1 MRENAI
7 CTKQTNED
15 GGETEKAKL
24 TLKGLLN
31 SACTLATSAG
41 VERELEIYI

>member
-1 MRENAI
+1 MQFVPNKPMKIEG
-7 CTKQTNED
+7 K
-15 GGETEKAKL
+15 TEKAKL
-24 TLKGLLN
+24 TSKGLSN